1 MKLSRENIREEVI
14 YGDVSGQPIDQLAC
28 LADMINESSISD
40 KITSV
45 PVCYTVKKDIV
56 DNFNSFK
63 SNIQIIQGHIKGKT
77 YLPLPNTIYPDC
89 NRAADTEEVA
99 HQSKHYNRIHD
110 LESFIIL
117 WTKQVSIFR
126 ISALSSR
133 VVSK

>member
-1 MKLSRENIREEVI
+1 MKLSRERIGEEVI
-14 YGDVSGQPIDQLAC
+14 YGDISAHPIDQLAC
-28 LADMINESSISD
+28 LTDMIHESSISN

-56 DNFNSFK
+56 ENFNSFK
-63 SNIQIIQGHIKGKT
+63 SNIQIMRGHIKGKT
-77 YLPLPNTIYPDC
+77 YLPLPNTIYPDS

-126 ISALSSR
+126 VSALSSI
-133 VVSK
+133 VVSR

>member
-14 YGDVSGQPIDQLAC
+14 YGDISGQPIDQLAC